1 LTQATALSDKKGK
14 GVRLSLFDN
23 VNDSEE
29 SGVVEIHEYFITDA
43 DGRGKA
49 VVIDIEKYQT
59 IPESLE
65 EPEAIRAHK

>member
-1 LTQATALSDKKGK
+1 
-14 GVRLSLFDN
+14 LFDN